1 MNESLQPSTPS
12 TSSSPPPPP
21 PPPPPPVV
29 PPSPIAPIAAGAA
42 SGLTGTTIGIV
53 SLVALVGVGIGGYY
67 FFLAEPKPEEVVRR
81 MMSTAA
87 DAKSNHTTTDLTVDL
102 TIPVSDAST
111 LKEQLPFL
119 PVAPE
124 GGVLNVTIQLKGDS
138 AHEHVDAGKQR
149 GWKRGEFTLRA
160 SGVSMSLAYESRA
173 TDEKTFFLI
182 KELPALD
189 LLGLGHLKG
198 QWIKAD
204 WKGLYA
210 QFAQD
215 KTIPYEKAQE
225 EGRKTSTAIGG
236 LLKKFT
242 LFKVEEKFPQETIQ
256 GMPMYHY
263 RVSFNHD
270 EVRAFVKEVAQVS
283 ARSGLSTLPGA
294 SPERT
299 QEAIDGL
306 NKNLDEVLQSFVIRG
321 SGELWIGKRD
331 SNLYKLQFTPEL
343 DAYEIE
349 PGKKMQAKVR
359 LIEEFS
365 NYNQPVTVEE
375 PSTAMPVEQLLGPL
389 LQSFGVGQLQ

>member
-1 MNESLQPSTPS
+1 MNEPLQSSTPSTPS
-12 TSSSPPPPP
+12 T
-21 PPPPPPVV
+21 PPPPPVV
-29 PPSPIAPIAAGAA
+29 PPSPVAPIAAGAA
-42 SGLTGTTIGIV
+42 SSLTGTTIGIV
-53 SLVALVGVGIGGYY
+53 SLVAIVGLGIGGYY

-81 MMSTAA
+81 MMQTAA
-87 DAKSNHTTTDLTVDL
+87 DAKSNHTSTDLAVDF
-102 TIPVSDAST
+102 TIPVSDASA

-124 GGVLNVTIQLKGDS
+124 GGIMNVSVQLKGDS
-138 AHEHVDAGKQR
+138 AHEHLDAGKQR

-173 TDEKTFFLI
+173 AEEKSFFLI

-189 LLGLGHLKG
+189 LLGLAHLKG

-204 WKGLYA
+204 WRSLYV

-215 KTIPYEKAQE
+215 KSIPYEQAQE
-225 EGRKTSTAIGG
+225 EGNKTSAALGG

-242 LFKVEEKFPQETIQ
+242 LFKVEEKLPQETIQ

-270 EVRAFVKEVAQVS
+270 EVRAFLKEAAQVS

-294 SPERT
+294 SSERT
-299 QEAIDGL
+299 QEAVDNL
-306 NKNLDEVLQSFVIRG
+306 NETLDELMLSFAIRG

-331 SNLYKLQFTPEL
+331 GNLYKLQFTPEL

-359 LIEEFS
+359 LTQEFS

-375 PSTAMPVEQLLGPL
+375 PSTAMPVEQLLAPL
-389 LQSFGVGQLQ
+389 LQYFGGVSALQ